1 MLLKKESLIF
11 NLWDTNGR
19 RSDVLNALTIYLSI
33 IQKLTVENPGIKW
46 ANYPK
51 SFMQYEFY
59 IRAVA
64 ASPEV
69 FSNHKYYDEFRSM
82 ILPYLE
88 LFRSKDSSF
97 LKSKIGKE
105 ILKIMDQN
113 IENRARFYTNNLV
126 KFGFA
131 TKKRKITPV
140 GNEYLNNKIV
150 RDDIE
155 KILPLK
161 TANIILLRQLMRL
174 RIYHKSSDDSYEYY
188 SPFYMAIYLLLNY
201 EKIDNSTFKNIV
213 QGISPKMSQDLKNQL
228 IGDELELFQKE
239 NLITST
245 TFEIINDFKSEKLI
259 SEEVFKKN
267 IKNRKSGKYIKN

>member
-1 MLLKKESLIF
+1 MK
-11 NLWDTNGR
+11 
-19 RSDVLNALTIYLSI
+19 
-33 IQKLTVENPGIKW
+33 
-46 ANYPK
+46 
-51 SFMQYEFY
+51 
-59 IRAVA
+59 
-64 ASPEV
+64 
-69 FSNHKYYDEFRSM
+69 
-82 ILPYLE
+82 
-88 LFRSKDSSF
+88 
-97 LKSKIGKE
+97 
-105 ILKIMDQN
+105 
-113 IENRARFYTNNLV
+113 
-126 KFGFA
+126 
-131 TKKRKITPV
+131 
-140 GNEYLNNKIV
+140 
-150 RDDIE
+150 
-155 KILPLK
+155 
-161 TANIILLRQLMRL
+161 L